1 MDGVKLRKTMVSTV
15 FVILI
20 AIVKQLNIIYMVDT
34 KHVTVACILGHPE
47 YGIYSG
53 HSAVR
58 ADKSP
63 DNLTCTIVPDPP
75 PILVNLNYCKY
86 LVILEGG

>member
-20 AIVKQLNIIYMVDT
+20 AFVKQLNIIYMVDT
-34 KHVTVACILGHPE
+34 KHVTVACVLGHPV
-47 YGIYSG
+47 YGTYSG

-63 DNLTCTIVPDPP
+63 DNLTLYNSAGSTFHFGEFKLLQVFS
-75 PILVNLNYCKY
+75 NS
-86 LVILEGG
+86 